1 MWKSVGREAVMPGA
15 LEGKVSLV
23 TAAGQG
29 IGRAIAEAFREA
41 GASVLATDIR
51 LESLTELPC
60 RTEQLDVCDA
70 HQVVAVIG
78 LLPRL
83 DILVNCAGYVDNGTV
98 LEATDNEWC
107 RSLDLNVRSMF
118 WTMRAAIPSML
129 RTGGGCIINIAS
141 VASSIK
147 GVPNRFI
154 YGTTKAAVIG
164 MTKSVAAD
172 FAAKGIRATAIC
184 PGTIDTPSLRERM
197 TSQQSGPSGAALIAR
212 QPIGRLGRP
221 EEIAQLAVY
230 LASDAGSFATGA
242 TFVVDGGMA
251 I

>member
-1 MWKSVGREAVMPGA
+1 MRRS
-15 LEGKVSLV
+15 LDGKVALV

-29 IGRAIAEAFREA
+29 IGRAIAEAFVEA

-51 LESLTELPC
+51 LEGLTQLPC

-70 HQVVAVIG
+70 RQVGAIIG

-83 DILVNCAGYVDNGTV
+83 DVLVNCAGYVDNGTI

-107 RSLDLNVRSMF
+107 RSLDINVRSMF

-141 VASSIK
+141 VVSSIK

-154 YGTTKAAVIG
+154 YGATKAAVIG

-172 FAAKGIRATAIC
+172 FSTKGIRATAIC

-197 TSQQSGPSGAALIAR
+197 TSQQSGPPAAAALIAR
-212 QPIGRLGRP
+212 QPMGRLGRP
-221 EEIAQLAVY
+221 AEIAQLAVY
-230 LASDAGSFATGA
+230 LASDFGSFATGA
-242 TFVVDGGMA
+242 AFVVDGGMT

>member
-1 MWKSVGREAVMPGA
+1 MRQS
-15 LEGKVSLV
+15 LDGKFALV

-29 IGRAIAEAFREA
+29 IGRAIAEAFADA

-51 LESLTELPC
+51 LEGLAELPC

-70 HQVVAVIG
+70 HQVDTVIN

-83 DILVNCAGYVDNGTV
+83 DILVNCAGHVDNGTIV
-98 LEATDNEWC
+98 DATDNEWR

-118 WTMRAAIPSML
+118 WTMRAAIPSMV

-141 VASSIK
+141 VVSSIK

-154 YGTTKAAVIG
+154 YGATKAAVIG
-164 MTKSVAAD
+164 MTKSVAVD
-172 FAAKGIRATAIC
+172 FAGHGIRATAIC

-197 TSQQSGPSGAALIAR
+197 ASQQSGSSGAALIAR
-212 QPIGRLGRP
+212 QPMGRLGRP
-221 EEIAQLAVY
+221 AEIAQLAVY
-230 LASDAGSFATGA
+230 LASDSGSFATGA